1 MPDPE
6 PAKPKGPIST
16 TNETALL
23 IGLLGVALVAKNRL
37 ITLAAA
43 IVLLLRVAK
52 APPSILSFLEA
63 WGVEI
68 GLIFLSLAVLA
79 PLASGRIVVRN
90 LPSMLLNPVGLAALV
105 GGLVA
110 AWMNARG
117 IEYLQAEPATIVAMV
132 IGSVLGATFLRGVPV
147 GPLAAA
153 GITWMLVA
161 VLKPLG

>member
-1 MPDPE
+1 MVT
-6 PAKPKGPIST
+6 S
-16 TNETALL
+16 NETALL
-23 IGLLGVALVAKNRL
+23 VALLGVALVAKNRL
-37 ITLAAA
+37 ITVAAA
-43 IVLLLRVAK
+43 VVILLRLVK
-52 APPSILSFLEA
+52 APPQVLGFLEE

-68 GLIFLSLAVLA
+68 GLIFLTLAVLA

-90 LPSMLLNPVGLAALV
+90 LPSLLLTPVGIAGLI

-117 IEYLQAEPATIVAMV
+117 IEYLQAEPTTIIAMV
-132 IGSVLGATFLRGVPV
+132 VGSVLGATFLRGIPV

-161 VLKPLG
+161 LLRPMH

>member
-1 MPDPE
+1 M
-6 PAKPKGPIST
+6 
-16 TNETALL
+16 ALL
-23 IGLLGVALVAKNRL
+23 GLALVAKNRL

-43 IVLLLRVAK
+43 AVLLLRLTRS
-52 APPSILSFLEA
+52 PPQVLAFLET

-68 GLIFLSLAVLA
+68 GLVFLTLAVLA
-79 PLASGRIVVRN
+79 PLASGRIVVRD
-90 LPSMLLNPVGLAALV
+90 LTAMLANPVGLAALT

-117 IEYLQAEPATIVAMV
+117 IEYLQAEPTTIVAMV
-132 IGSVLGATFLRGVPV
+132 IGSVLGATFLRGIPV

-161 VLKPLG
+161 LLRSFGQGA

>member
-1 MPDPE
+1 MV
-6 PAKPKGPIST
+6 
-16 TNETALL
+16 
-23 IGLLGVALVAKNRL
+23 LLGLAIVAKNRL

-43 IVLLLRVAK
+43 TVLLLRLTR
-52 APPSILSFLEA
+52 APPHILAFLEA

-68 GLIFLSLAVLA
+68 GLIFLTLAVLA
-79 PLASGRIVVRN
+79 PLASGRIVVRDVT
-90 LPSMLLNPVGLAALV
+90 SMLASPVGLAALT

-117 IEYLQAEPATIVAMV
+117 IEYLQAEPTTIVAMV
-132 IGSVLGATFLRGVPV
+132 IGSVLGATFLRGIPV

-161 VLKPLG
+161 LLRSFGQGT